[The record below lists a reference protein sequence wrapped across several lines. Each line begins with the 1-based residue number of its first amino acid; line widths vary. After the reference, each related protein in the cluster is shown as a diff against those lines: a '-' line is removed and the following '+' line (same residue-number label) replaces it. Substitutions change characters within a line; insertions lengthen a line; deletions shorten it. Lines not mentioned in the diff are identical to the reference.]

1 MVDALLRRV
10 DMDKSG
16 GAVLTANGL
25 QLDAAAQL
33 VKYNNRPVE
42 DLTRR
47 EFELLLALVRNSP
60 RILSRQE
67 ILEKVWRT
75 VSVENLV
82 DTHLHNLRN
91 KLPRN
96 YPKGSRPL
104 RARVSGTWIKAD
116 LSSFPFIRYFFGIHG
131 FPPYI
136 ISKAVTIMKLNGFLN
151 FIVCRAAGALV
162 LLPGGALPP
171 LPAGAMIAS
180 SGEYQLESSV
190 RDNGGGEVLSGG
202 AYASKG
208 SAGQSA
214 IPAGRGN
221 SAAGTYINRS
231 GFYNPP
237 HFTFQKGLASVINFN
252 PGSASLTLP
261 PGAVDKEMFDI
272 TLNNDPGAQPLNID
286 PGLINSANSKIE
298 RNEGAWSR
306 LFSDNITEISLFD
319 EQDVWNR
326 PLLKSGALA
335 MRYADGNSDG
345 ILDGSN
351 PPVRIDTIRAW
362 ALDED
367 LAMWAKLPGS
377 YLDRTSKMITVPF
390 MSPGVYALLGM
401 VDESVKDVYAF
412 PVPFRP
418 NGPQAGTGSGQ
429 SGTDGGGIT
438 FMNIPQAGE
447 IEIYT
452 LDGRLVRKLP
462 IPAGLT
468 IPRLNWDV
476 RTAGGG
482 RAASGVY
489 LWRAVSGS
497 NSKTGKLMVIW

>member
-1 MVDALLRRV
+1 MNLNDFLNLIARRV
-10 DMDKSG
+10 FAG
-16 GAVLTANGL
+16 VL
-25 QLDAAAQL
+25 
-33 VKYNNRPVE
+33 
-42 DLTRR
+42 
-47 EFELLLALVRNSP
+47 
-60 RILSRQE
+60 I
-67 ILEKVWRT
+67 
-75 VSVENLV
+75 
-82 DTHLHNLRN
+82 
-91 KLPRN
+91 
-96 YPKGSRPL
+96 
-104 RARVSGTWIKAD
+104 
-116 LSSFPFIRYFFGIHG
+116 
-131 FPPYI
+131 
-136 ISKAVTIMKLNGFLN
+136 
-151 FIVCRAAGALV
+151 
-162 LLPGGALPP
+162 LLPGGALLP
-171 LPAGAMIAS
+171 LPSGALAAS

-202 AYASKG
+202 AYASRG
-208 SAGQSA
+208 AVGQNVL
-214 IPAGRGN
+214 PGGRGN
-221 SAAGTYINRS
+221 SAAGAYVNRS

-237 HFTFQKGLASVINFN
+237 HFTFQKGLAAVINFN
-252 PGSASLTLP
+252 PASAGLTLP

-272 TLNNDPGAQPLNID
+272 TLNNDPGMQPLNID

-298 RNEGAWSR
+298 QNEGAWSH
-306 LFSDNITEISLFD
+306 LFSGNITEISLFD
-319 EQDVWNR
+319 EQDVWDR

-335 MRYADGNSDG
+335 MRYTDGNADG

-377 YLDRTSKMITVPF
+377 FIDRTSKVITVPF

-401 VDESVKDVYAF
+401 VDESVKDVYPF

-429 SGTDGGGIT
+429 SGTDTDGIT
-438 FMNIPQAGE
+438 FINVPQAGA

-452 LDGRLVRKLP
+452 LDGRLVRKLA
-462 IPAGLT
+462 IPAGLP
-468 IPRLNWDV
+468 IPKLKWDV
-476 RTAGGG
+476 RTAGGD